1 MKKKTKTTILLFCLS
16 IALIMILYSHFN
28 SKNQIQNDQIELSEI
43 NNQNQQIFN
52 PPVPIMMRHVV
63 PDQTIVRSP
72 KQLNALDRVY
82 NPLRYPYKS
91 QPFYD
96 QSWYPN
102 MRLPPVAI
110 GCGGRMGPC
119 LGGTQIALSNPMPP
133 INISNDN
140 IAPINI
146 RTRGPLGEPQQV
158 GVISKIFGNENQM
171 YPLFGRMKYPNGS
184 KWEYYTTMGPYGVKI
199 PVPSRNNEELG
210 NNDEVKIPG
219 RKGRYRVNIY
229 ESDFPQYIPYV

>member
-1 MKKKTKTTILLFCLS
+1 MMKKKNKTTLLLVLLCFILGG
-16 IALIMILYSHFN
+16 ILYSHYN
-28 SKNQIQNDQIELSEI
+28 DKNNNNIQNEEVIEQTGQEQYS
-43 NNQNQQIFN
+43 
-52 PPVPIMMRHVV
+52 PPVPVMMRHIVA
-63 PDQTIVRSP
+63 DQTIVRSP

-82 NPLRYPYKS
+82 NPLRYPYRS

-102 MRLPPVAI
+102 MALEPHVI
-110 GCGGRMGPC
+110 GCGGRMTPC
-119 LGGTQIALSNPMPP
+119 MGGTQIPISNPMPP
-133 INISNDN
+133 INISNSN

-158 GVISKIFGNENQM
+158 GVISKVFGNENQM
-171 YPLFGRMKYPNGS
+171 YPLYGRMKYPNGS

-199 PVPSRNNEELG
+199 PVPSRNNDELG

-219 RKGRYRVNIY
+219 QKGKYRVNIY